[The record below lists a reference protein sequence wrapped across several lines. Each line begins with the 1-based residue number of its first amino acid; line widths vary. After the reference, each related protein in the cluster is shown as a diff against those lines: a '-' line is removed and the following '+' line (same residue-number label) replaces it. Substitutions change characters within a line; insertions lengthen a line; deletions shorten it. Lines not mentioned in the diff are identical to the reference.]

1 MINSSEFIY
10 SLGSDLTGNSDLQ
23 GKNIKGDFIE
33 FNDSSLRF
41 KIDYPVVWIIKREL
55 NGKNVVYF
63 QSLLPMI

>member
-41 KIDYPVVWIIKREL
+41 KINTL
-55 NGKNVVYF
+55 SHG
-63 QSLLPMI
+63 